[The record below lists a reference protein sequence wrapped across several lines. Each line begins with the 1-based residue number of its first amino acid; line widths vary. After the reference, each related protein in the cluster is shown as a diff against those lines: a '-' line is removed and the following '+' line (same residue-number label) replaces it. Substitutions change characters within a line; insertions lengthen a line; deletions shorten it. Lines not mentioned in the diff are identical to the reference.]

1 MLKADDDRTNHAVLL
16 SGWLPIFDTMHGVR
30 GEVNVQVKVELFS
43 DLNKFRTSSCGVK
56 FYIGKHRIPFFCS
69 KRGAFTDIH
78 KSFFDITNIF
88 IIFEFSRIEYIL
100 IILYIFYI

>member
-56 FYIGKHRIPFFCS
+56 FYIGSTKFFS
-69 KRGAFTDIH
+69 FAVNAAHLGAVH
-78 KSFFDITNIF
+78 KSRSHFFRDF
-88 IIFEFSRIEYIL
+88 
-100 IILYIFYI
+100 

>member
-56 FYIGKHRIPFFCS
+56 FYIGKHRILFFCR
-69 KRGAFTDIH
+69 KRGAFGIYMH
-78 KSFFDITNIF
+78 LFLDIT
-88 IIFEFSRIEYIL
+88 
-100 IILYIFYI
+100 IILYIIFQELNIHILLFF